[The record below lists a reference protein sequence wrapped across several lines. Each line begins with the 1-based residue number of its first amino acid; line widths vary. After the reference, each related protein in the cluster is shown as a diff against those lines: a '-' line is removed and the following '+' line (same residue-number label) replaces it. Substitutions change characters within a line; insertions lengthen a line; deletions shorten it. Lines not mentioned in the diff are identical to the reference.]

1 MASSADIRDI
11 IEETE
16 TLSQIANA
24 YTEMS
29 EMKIRNIRTAY
40 ERNARF
46 YIEITYIYQHLM
58 LTAANRNLLPPE
70 DKGNVLRMVVTS
82 NQRFFGTM
90 NEDVINTFEE
100 DSVNGPADKIV
111 VGMTGREHYQ
121 AINDNSIKEFVIF
134 KKDIPDIQETTDL
147 LAKFHQYDKV
157 FLYFPRFVTLLRQET
172 GVIDITYKPEAHQ
185 MEGIDLDFIF
195 EPELPDILDFFNN
208 QVRTI
213 LFNRTMIETD
223 LARTASRML
232 SMSGAHERAGQ
243 QLKIQKRE
251 LNKHERLIRNSQ
263 LLETVAGIKRWQKI

>member
-1 MASSADIRDI
+1 MMAIDLKDVIT
-11 IEETE
+11 ETE
-16 TLSQIANA
+16 TLSQIASA

-29 EMKIRNIRTAY
+29 EMKIRNIRAQY

-70 DKGNVLRMVVTS
+70 GENKVLRVAITS

-90 NEDVINTFEE
+90 NLDVINTYEQ
-100 DSVNGPADKIV
+100 DSANTPNDKIV
-111 VGMTGREHYQ
+111 VGLTGREYYQ
-121 AINDNSIKEFVIF
+121 AQNNNSIKEFIIF
-134 KKDIPDIQETTDL
+134 KKDIPDTEETENL
-147 LAKFHQYDKV
+147 LTKFHEYDKV

-172 GVIDITYKPEAHQ
+172 GMIDITYKPEAHQ

-208 QVRTI
+208 QVRTV
-213 LFNRTMIETD
+213 LFNRTMIEID

-232 SMSGAHERAGQ
+232 SMSGAHERAQQ
-243 QLKIQKRE
+243 QLKAQKRQ
-251 LNKHERLIRNSQ
+251 LNKRERLIRNAR
-263 LLETVAGIKRWQKI
+263 LLETVASMQRWQKI